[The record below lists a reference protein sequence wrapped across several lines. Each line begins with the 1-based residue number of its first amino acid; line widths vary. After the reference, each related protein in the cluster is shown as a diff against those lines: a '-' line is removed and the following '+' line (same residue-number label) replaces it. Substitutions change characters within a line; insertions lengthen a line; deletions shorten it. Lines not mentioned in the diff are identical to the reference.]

1 MTRRS
6 PTAAPRPAA
15 APAARPLGRG
25 ARVVA
30 AAFVVSGTI
39 HLARPRVFEPAVPR
53 ALPRPRDLVLASGV
67 AELACAAGLLVPAT
81 RRFAGAASA
90 ALLAGVF
97 PANVQMAVD
106 GVGGL
111 ARHRSP
117 ARAVRAAVTLAR
129 LPLQWPLIRWAWSAG
144 R

>member
-1 MTRRS
+1 MTRRL
-6 PTAAPRPAA
+6 PTAAFRPAT
-15 APAARPLGRG
+15 PSAARPLGRG

-30 AAFVVSGTI
+30 AAFGVSGVV
-39 HLARPRVFEPAVPR
+39 HLVRPGVFEAAVPR
-53 ALPRPRDLVLASGV
+53 ALARPRGLVLASGV
-67 AELACAAGLLVPAT
+67 AELACAAGLVVPAT
-81 RRFAGAASA
+81 RRAAGPASA
-90 ALLAGVF
+90 ALLAAVF

-111 ARHRSP
+111 ARHRSR
-117 ARAVRAAVTLAR
+117 AAAVRAAVTLAR